1 MFIMQ
6 SAEIFGD
13 GGSSGIACPDK
24 QIRLAFFVS
33 SSPPDR

>member
-13 GGSSGIACPDK
+13 GSSSGIACPDK
-24 QIRLAFFVS
+24 HIRHAFFGFITT
-33 SSPPDR
+33 